1 MEPTYR
7 KPQPVVV
14 FGAVVAGLTTTL
26 GTLTVIFKDN
36 PAVMLGLGVAT
47 AVVGGA
53 AVVKDQIVKGMVVPV
68 EDTVAYRDSTGEVV
82 TGPAGSGPDGVVIV
96 PKNSVAQA
104 KEAIMAA
111 DPRYAQIEGIEAGHD
126 PAEPEIQTD
135 GLAPLSHDELFDHE
149 GELPAGAN
157 QAGRPEVDPETGR

>member
-104 KEAIMAA
+104 KEALMKE
-111 DPRYAQIEGIEAGHD
+111 DPRYAKIEGEPD
-126 PAEPEIQTD
+126 PAQPEIQTD
-135 GLAPLSHDELFDHE
+135 GLAPLSHDEFFDDE
-149 GELPAGAN
+149 GELPADFN
-157 QAGRPEVDPETGR
+157 QPSNTRLGDVDPETGR